1 MAIFENFM
9 ELFQKRQDASYMF
22 DVDYLDDVG
31 DKIYAKRMAVDKVIN
46 FIARAVST
54 TEFKFYNG
62 TNDLKSPWDY
72 KLNVRPNTDLSAAN
86 FWQEVVY
93 KLIKDN
99 EVLVIKNDTDDLL
112 IADSFVRHESANFP
126 DIFDG
131 VTVKTYQFKRSFN
144 MDEVWYMTYNN
155 ENLERY
161 VSGLWGDYGRLL
173 GRLIEINLRNNQ
185 IRGTVKANIAQGTQ
199 EQKQALLQKYVDK
212 IFSSFKKNSVAIV
225 PVTDGFEYN
234 EVSGTAGEKNQS
246 VDEISKL
253 LAGFTDEVANILG
266 VPPALVHGQNA
277 EVDQNSKSF
286 IQYCLKP
293 LLNKID
299 DELNAK
305 LFTQVEYESGKHVE
319 TVGLDR
325 PSMFDVA
332 EPIDKLIS
340 AGVANPNVILHELG
354 LPKRPNG
361 DEYVITKNYTTQ
373 SKGGDLDDNN

>member
-1 MAIFENFM
+1 MAINFLD
-9 ELFQKRQDASYMF
+9 LFQKRQDASYMF
-22 DVDYLDDVG
+22 DVDYLEDIS
-31 DKIYAKRMAVDKVIN
+31 DKAYAKRMAIDKVIN
-46 FIARAVST
+46 FIARSVST

-62 TNDLKSPWDY
+62 TDELKSQWDY

-86 FWQEVVY
+86 FWQEVIY
-93 KLIKDN
+93 KLIKEN
-99 EVLVIKNDTDDLL
+99 EVLVIKNKTDDLL
-112 IADSFVRHESANFP
+112 IADSFVRHESANYP

-131 VTVKTYQFKRSFN
+131 VNVKNYQFQGSFN
-144 MDEVWYMTYNN
+144 MNEVWYMTYNN
-155 ENLERY
+155 ESLNTY
-161 VSGLWGDYGRLL
+161 VNGLWGDYGSLF

-185 IRGTVKANIAQGTQ
+185 IRGTVKADLVQGTQ
-199 EQKQALLQKYVDK
+199 EQKQAKLQKYVDK
-212 IFSSFKKNSVAIV
+212 IFNSFKKNSVAVV

-286 IQYCLKP
+286 IEYCLKP
-293 LLNKID
+293 LLNKIC

-305 LFTQVEYESGKHVE
+305 LFTQAEYESGKHIE

-325 PSMFDVA
+325 PNMFDVA
-332 EPIDKLIS
+332 EPIDKIIS

-354 LPKRPNG
+354 MPKRPNG
-361 DEYVITKNYTTQ
+361 DEYVITKNYTTNL
-373 SKGGDLDDNN
+373 KGGENDDND